1 MLSLK
6 NLAVQHTL
14 IGTQQT
20 TIEGNKRITLIL
32 NLHLKNIGKG
42 EFLLLF
48 LLHFFA
54 FDIYDHSM

>member
-14 IGTQQT
+14 VGTQQT

-32 NLHLKNIGKG
+32 NLHLRNIGKG

-48 LLHFFA
+48 RLRC
-54 FDIYDHSM
+54 